1 MAVLTCRK
9 VKFVLKCIY
18 VEIVV
23 EMLIAEL
30 YMLDIVMKVLDS
42 ARDLLETH
50 LLDILWTNKVDKLVV
65 IWLFC
70 FWNSQEKWI
79 CFFIFEIKGKIDMLR

>member
-18 VEIVV
+18 VELVV
-23 EMLIAEL
+23 EMLIAQL
-30 YMLDIVMKVLDS
+30 YVVDVLMKVFDS

-50 LLDILWTNKVDKLVV
+50 VLDIV
-65 IWLFC
+65 
-70 FWNSQEKWI
+70 
-79 CFFIFEIKGKIDMLR
+79 

>member
-9 VKFVLKCIY
+9 VKFVFKWIY

-30 YMLDIVMKVLDS
+30 HMLDVVMKVLDS

-50 LLDILWTNKVDKLVV
+50 LLDIL
-65 IWLFC
+65 
-70 FWNSQEKWI
+70 
-79 CFFIFEIKGKIDMLR
+79 